1 MYPQNYE
8 FNESEN
14 SVFAEVATRMKAV
27 GFCIIFFGFLNI
39 IFFAFTLVQSKDF
52 RLGSPGIGGISQG
65 LFFVLIGVWTR
76 DAGSSFRQIVDS
88 RGNDIRN
95 LMDAMGSL
103 KKLYTLQFWLLV
115 IALVLVAI
123 ALLASLSSALSA
135 LK

>member
-1 MYPQNYE
+1 MFPKNYE

-27 GFCIIFFGFLNI
+27 GFFIVFFGFLNI
-39 IFFAFTLVQSKDF
+39 IFCAFVLVQSKDF
-52 RLGSPGIGGISQG
+52 RLGAPGIGGISQG
-65 LFFVLIGVWTR
+65 LFFLLIGIWTR

-88 RGNDIRN
+88 QGNDIRN

-123 ALLASLSSALSA
+123 ALLAGLSSAFST